1 MSMNTKPITEAQ
13 AKLIKKQTMRAK
25 QKQKENASK
34 QKSSKKAGSKYSGYA
49 QQKKSKGKTLIIK
62 VGGLT

>member
-13 AKLIKKQTMRAK
+13 AKLIKKQTMRE
-25 QKQKENASK
+25 KQKENASK